1 MTRSACVQ
9 PAGPVRG
16 LAATGAVLLLL
27 GSAAIA
33 ALHVMPAERVLD
45 PMVEPISKYAMT
57 PDGWLFDLGVL
68 VLAIGLGVVLW
79 SLILG
84 RSVSPSSTAVPLM
97 IGCCIGLIVVVIFPD
112 ETAGR
117 TFTATG
123 WTHWVAAM
131 LAFGGLPFVS
141 VLIGRHHRRAAG
153 CSPLPGTAR
162 LLSYVAGFWFALLL
176 IGSLMEAVTMVPV
189 WRVGGVVERS
199 LAGTEIATAVVL
211 AVWAWRGCGCVRRGP
226 GLGRGRSA
234 EQPAAATAG
243 TL

>member
-1 MTRSACVQ
+1 
-9 PAGPVRG
+9 
-16 LAATGAVLLLL
+16 
-27 GSAAIA
+27 
-33 ALHVMPAERVLD
+33 
-45 PMVEPISKYAMT
+45 
-57 PDGWLFDLGVL
+57 LFDLGVL

-84 RSVSPSSTAVPLM
+84 RAVSPLSTAVPLM
-97 IGCCIGLIVVVIFPD
+97 IACCVGLIVVVIFPD

-141 VLIGRHHRRAAG
+141 VLIGRHHRRADG
-153 CSPLPGTAR
+153 CSLLPGTAR
-162 LLSYVAGFWFALLL
+162 TLSYVAGFWFVLLL
-176 IGSLMEAVTMVPV
+176 IGSVMEAVTMVPV

-199 LAGTEIATAVVL
+199 LAGTEVATAVVL
-211 AVWAWRGCGCVRRGP
+211 AVWAWHGCGCRSPRMGSERGVD
-226 GLGRGRSA
+226 
-234 EQPAAATAG
+234 QPAPVTAG